1 VGSRSPC
8 RCASWARRTLE
19 WGNCAGQ
26 QQPFRIRSPTSPFR
40 LCSIGH
46 TATRRDY
53 SVGGQ
58 LALPLTQA
66 PISRYRRRGSGSKKV
81 SQTNLGTGRHSF
93 GRHLQKR
100 DKTKQQEWM
109 AGDGQVTPTHR
120 AAAGAMFALTS
131 KNRSERI
138 EGGVANHPLARR
150 PTRLEGPDED
160 DFGSN

>member
-1 VGSRSPC
+1 
-8 RCASWARRTLE
+8 
-19 WGNCAGQ
+19 
-26 QQPFRIRSPTSPFR
+26 
-40 LCSIGH
+40 
-46 TATRRDY
+46 
-53 SVGGQ
+53 
-58 LALPLTQA
+58 
-66 PISRYRRRGSGSKKV
+66 
-81 SQTNLGTGRHSF
+81 
-93 GRHLQKR
+93 
-100 DKTKQQEWM
+100 M